1 MKRLGLALLL
11 LVAAVLVAPEPA
23 PVAGGTLAGFA
34 RSLGGLR
41 VAVVD
46 AVFLQA
52 EAARRAGRRDDATDL
67 YELVLQ
73 LDPDDEAA
81 AAYVAEARFDV
92 VLQVPDVASRHAA
105 LLALLD
111 EIEATWGRRTH
122 KARLQEV
129 AARLILTTRF
139 AAPPVF
145 ESLRSRWPHPERIAL
160 RWLVAAAR
168 ETGRLPEAPLELLHL
183 RELPYLVIE
192 VAATAQAQ
200 GDLAA
205 RDQALADGHEILA
218 LRQPL
223 LAQLVDVPWDGTLD
237 QTEGRLRMD
246 EVLQRGLT
254 CVEQVAAGAAGA
266 QAAIDELGALTGPS
280 RALEALEAA
289 LASER

>member
-1 MKRLGLALLL
+1 MIARPLA
-11 LVAAVLVAPEPA
+11 E
-23 PVAGGTLAGFA
+23 GQ
-34 RSLGGLR
+34 
-41 VAVVD
+41 AVVFE
-46 AVFLQA
+46 VCA
-52 EAARRAGRRDDATDL
+52 EDGFGEAWARTGGFEIL
-67 YELVLQ
+67 YAE
-73 LDPDDEAA
+73 
-81 AAYVAEARFDV
+81 EARFDV

-168 ETGRLPEAPLELLHL
+168 ATGRLPEAPLELLHL

-254 CVEQVAAGAAGA
+254 CVEQIAAGAAGA

>member
-139 AAPPVF
+139 AAPPC
-145 ESLRSRWPHPERIAL
+145 SRACARAGRTRSASPSAGWS
-160 RWLVAAAR
+160 
-168 ETGRLPEAPLELLHL
+168 
-183 RELPYLVIE
+183 
-192 VAATAQAQ
+192 
-200 GDLAA
+200 
-205 RDQALADGHEILA
+205 
-218 LRQPL
+218 RQP
-223 LAQLVDVPWDGTLD
+223 ARRADCPRPRWSCC
-237 QTEGRLRMD
+237 
-246 EVLQRGLT
+246 T
-254 CVEQVAAGAAGA
+254 C
-266 QAAIDELGALTGPS
+266 
-280 RALEALEAA
+280 
-289 LASER
+289 ASCRTS

>member
-1 MKRLGLALLL
+1 MKRLVLALSLL
-11 LVAAVLVAPEPA
+11 GAAVVAAPEPA

-41 VAVVD
+41 VAVID

-67 YELVLQ
+67 YELVLR

-92 VLQVPDVASRHAA
+92 VLQVPDVASRHAG

-111 EIEATWGRRTH
+111 ELEATWGRRTR

-129 AARLILTTRF
+129 AARLLLTTRF

-145 ESLRSRWPHPERIAL
+145 ERLRTRWPHPERVAL
-160 RWLVAAAR
+160 GWLVAAAR

-192 VAATAQAQ
+192 VAAAAQAE

-205 RDQALADGHEILA
+205 RDRALADGHEVLA

-223 LAQLVDVPWDGTLD
+223 LALLVDVPWDGSLD

-246 EVLQRGLT
+246 EVLRRGLV
-254 CVEQVAAGAAGA
+254 CVELIAAGAPEAR
-266 QAAIDELGALTGPS
+266 AAIDELGALTGPS
-280 RALEALEAA
+280 RALEALESAYAA
-289 LASER
+289 RR

>member
-1 MKRLGLALLL
+1 MEQQIQSVATCADPVLRRRLGT
-11 LVAAVLVAPEPA
+11 E
-23 PVAGGTLAGFA
+23 
-34 RSLGGLR
+34 
-41 VAVVD
+41 
-46 AVFLQA
+46 
-52 EAARRAGRRDDATDL
+52 
-67 YELVLQ
+67 
-73 LDPDDEAA
+73 
-81 AAYVAEARFDV
+81 
-92 VLQVPDVASRHAA
+92 
-105 LLALLD
+105 
-111 EIEATWGRRTH
+111 
-122 KARLQEV
+122 
-129 AARLILTTRF
+129 
-139 AAPPVF
+139 
-145 ESLRSRWPHPERIAL
+145 
-160 RWLVAAAR
+160 
-168 ETGRLPEAPLELLHL
+168 GRLPEAPLELLHL

-254 CVEQVAAGAAGA
+254 CVEQIAAGAAGA

>member
-192 VAATAQAQ
+192 VAAAAHAQ

>member
-192 VAATAQAQ
+192 VDATAQAQ

>member
-254 CVEQVAAGAAGA
+254 CVEQIAAGAAGA